1 MNSRLPCKGCT
12 RPRPRG
18 DVRTQMETPPHSKPL
33 KAKTFSLVTLLLCL
47 PLVEGNAS
55 PHQVHRITWR
65 VFNTETGNTVNET
78 TGIGPIAT
86 YFPTL
91 TVDLGESWDPSPQEP
106 FPGYGCQHPGWRVK
120 TRGHDFY
127 VCPGHSRG
135 RIHTSPCEPGDTSYS
150 HLSPGP
156 QNGSEHKET
165 PHESLSHD
173 SANRSKS

>member
-1 MNSRLPCKGCT
+1 
-12 RPRPRG
+12 
-18 DVRTQMETPPHSKPL
+18 METPPHSKPL

-55 PHQVHRITWR
+55 SHQVHRITWR

-78 TGIGPIAT
+78 TGIGPITT

-91 TVDLGESWDPSPQEP
+91 TVDLCDIVGESWDPSPQEP
-106 FPGYGCQHPGWRVK
+106 FPGYGCPHPGWRVK

-135 RIHTSPCEPGDTSYS
+135 RSKVQKYGGPAERYCKAWGCET
-150 HLSPGP
+150 
-156 QNGSEHKET
+156 T
-165 PHESLSHD
+165 RSLSFKIKTND
-173 SANRSKS
+173 KEKGGNVGLPGLGLAGGRDLGFGFP

>member
-1 MNSRLPCKGCT
+1 
-12 RPRPRG
+12 
-18 DVRTQMETPPHSKPL
+18 METPPQSKAL

-55 PHQVHRITWR
+55 PQQVHRITWR

-91 TVDLGESWDPSPQEP
+91 MVDLCDIVGESWDPSPQEP

-127 VCPGHSRG
+127 VLAIREVVPRFRSV
-135 RIHTSPCEPGDTSYS
+135 E
-150 HLSPGP
+150 GP
-156 QNGSEHKET
+156 QKDTVRPGVMKQ
-165 PHESLSHD
+165 
-173 SANRSKS
+173 